1 VPGCP
6 TRVIEFDAFVATL
19 RVMRKISMLC
29 VSVALATIGTTA
41 ACSSP
46 PPPPE
51 PVEPIASCV
60 DEAEQRESG
69 VSMTRADSYTVDGL
83 VYGSG
88 TRAAIFANQA
98 DGDVCQWQSHA
109 QLLAQKDY
117 LAVVFNYSQFGAKG
131 DVLAAV
137 ATVRQRG
144 ATEVY
149 LIGASRGG
157 TAVLTAA
164 AAAEP
169 PVDAVVSL
177 SAPRSYMGEGA
188 AVVMPDFTTP
198 VLFMVGESD
207 APFADETRK
216 LYEACASAD
225 KQLEVFDNGRHGVAL
240 VDAAVFDQIQD
251 FLARHV

>member
-1 VPGCP
+1 
-6 TRVIEFDAFVATL
+6 
-19 RVMRKISMLC
+19 MRKISMLC
-29 VSVALATIGTTA
+29 VPVMLATFGATA
-41 ACSSP
+41 ACSAAQ

-51 PVEPIASCV
+51 PVVPIASCV

-69 VSMTRADSYTVDGL
+69 VTMTRADGYTVEGL

-88 TRAAIFANQA
+88 TRAAIFANQS

-109 QLLAQKDY
+109 QILAQKGY
-117 LAVVFNYSQFGAKG
+117 LAAVFNYSQFGAEG

-137 ATVRQRG
+137 TTVRQRG
-144 ATEVY
+144 ATAVY

-157 TAVLTAA
+157 TAVLAA
-164 AAAEP
+164 AAVVEP

-177 SAPRSYMGEGA
+177 SAPQSYMGESA
-188 AVVMPDFTTP
+188 ANVMPEFATP

-207 APFADETRK
+207 TPFANETRK
-216 LYEACASAD
+216 LYEACAAPD

-240 VDAAVFDQIQD
+240 VDAEVFDQIQD
-251 FLARHV
+251 FLARHP

>member
-1 VPGCP
+1 
-6 TRVIEFDAFVATL
+6 
-19 RVMRKISMLC
+19 MQKISMLG
-29 VSVALATIGTTA
+29 VSVMLATFGATA
-41 ACSSP
+41 ACSAAP

-69 VSMTRADSYTVDGL
+69 ATMTRADGNTVEGL

-88 TRAAIFANQA
+88 TRAAIFANQS

-109 QLLAQKDY
+109 QILAQKGY
-117 LAVVFNYSQFGAKG
+117 LAVVFNYSQFGADG

-137 ATVRQRG
+137 ATVRERG

-157 TAVLTAA
+157 TAVLVAA

-177 SAPRSYMGEGA
+177 SAPQSYMGESA
-188 AVVMPDFTTP
+188 ANVMPEFATP

-207 APFADETRK
+207 SPFADETRK
-216 LYEACASAD
+216 LFEACAAPD
-225 KQLEVFDNGRHGVAL
+225 KQLEVFDNGRHGIAL
-240 VDAAVFDQIQD
+240 VDADVFDQIQD
-251 FLARHV
+251 FLARHT